1 MMEPI
6 YLDNSTI
13 TRPSDRAIS
22 QLLPYL
28 TDYWGHPLAPHRY
41 GERLY
46 PSIEES
52 YRSIYK
58 LLGAA
63 SEDTIIFTSSGAE
76 AVNQAI
82 FSVYLHSMVKGGR
95 TQFVTTAIEEA
106 PALMG
111 IGRLEEMG
119 AKLKVAV
126 PNGEGVVDARS
137 IGDQLSA
144 RTAMVSLSFANGMT
158 GVVQPI
164 QEIAALCKERGVYLH
179 VDLSHVVGKLKID
192 LQELSVDFASVE
204 GSLFHAPRGIGAL
217 FVRQGVELSALIAG
231 GMEQGGYRAGCPNL
245 PLMVAM
251 SQACKEAIETSD
263 LFCTEIARL
272 RSKLEQGVVDAYPD
286 ARILFPGSLRL
297 PHVSVIAFPGIVNEM
312 MLYRLNQAGV
322 CASIGGGSS
331 QQLSLL
337 LKACKVEPLLALSA
351 VHFSLSRETKEEE
364 IDRAIVLIAGI
375 AKELRTL
382 SLGVL

>member
-1 MMEPI
+1 MIEPI

-28 TDYWGHPLAPHRY
+28 TDYWGHPLAPHRF

-63 SEDTIIFTSSGAE
+63 PEDTIIFTSSGAE

-82 FSVYLHSMVKGGR
+82 FSVYLQDMIKGGR

-106 PALMG
+106 PALMA

-119 AKLKVAV
+119 AKVKIAQ
-126 PNGEGVVDARS
+126 PNSEGIVDAQA

-158 GVVQPI
+158 GIIQPI
-164 QEIAALCKERGVYLH
+164 QEIAMLCKERGVYLH
-179 VDLSHVVGKLKID
+179 VDLSHVIGKLKIN
-192 LQELSVDFASVE
+192 LAELGVDFASME

-217 FVRQGVELSALIAG
+217 FVRQGVELAALIAG

-245 PLMVAM
+245 PLMVAIA
-251 SQACKEAIETSD
+251 QAAKEALETND

-272 RSKLEQGVVDAYPD
+272 RSKLEQGVLNAYPD
-286 ARILFPGSLRL
+286 AKILFPESLKL
-297 PHVSVIAFPGIVNEM
+297 PHITVIAFPGIVNEA
-312 MLYRLNQAGV
+312 MLYRLNQANI
-322 CASIGGGSS
+322 CASIGGGSA
-331 QQLSLL
+331 QQLSLI
-337 LKACKVEPLLALSA
+337 LKSCKVEPMLALSA

-364 IDRAIVLIAGI
+364 VDQAIVLISDI
-375 AKELRTL
+375 AKELRSL
-382 SLGVL
+382 SVGVL